1 MQTAIHENRRQAS
14 ALAIAAIDICSLPY
28 LKEKVGHGATHKST
42 RVDFAFAAG
51 RPRQCLDTQI
61 LPHSLSHLHILPD
74 VGESM
79 GFENLWE
86 RLEACRPLNN
96 VLYL

>member
-1 MQTAIHENRRQAS
+1 
-14 ALAIAAIDICSLPY
+14 
-28 LKEKVGHGATHKST
+28 
-42 RVDFAFAAG
+42 
-51 RPRQCLDTQI
+51 
-61 LPHSLSHLHILPD
+61 LPD